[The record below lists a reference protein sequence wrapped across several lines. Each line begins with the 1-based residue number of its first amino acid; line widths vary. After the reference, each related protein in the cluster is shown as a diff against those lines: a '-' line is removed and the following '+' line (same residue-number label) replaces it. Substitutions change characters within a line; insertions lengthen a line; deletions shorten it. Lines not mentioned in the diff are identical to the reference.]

1 MGLVTPPPADI
12 PASHAFSRGAV
23 GADDAVD
30 AAGFGSTLKVER
42 FGSNADAFLFGND
55 GAEVP

>member
-1 MGLVTPPPADI
+1 MGLVTPPPADT

-42 FGSNADAFLFGND
+42 FGSKAAALLFGND

>member
-12 PASHAFSRGAV
+12 PASHAFSRGAI

-42 FGSNADAFLFGND
+42 FGSKADVLLFEND
-55 GAEVP
+55 GADVP